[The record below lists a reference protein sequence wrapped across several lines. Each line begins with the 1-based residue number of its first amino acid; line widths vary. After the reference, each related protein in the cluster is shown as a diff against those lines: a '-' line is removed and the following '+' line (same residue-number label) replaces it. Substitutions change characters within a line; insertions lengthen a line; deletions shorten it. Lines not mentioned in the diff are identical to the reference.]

1 MQSEGIH
8 IILYAD
14 FNTGGDDM
22 QYEIKGEPM
31 PVVIC
36 QVNAG
41 ESMITEGGSMVWMSP
56 NMEMSASAGGLG
68 KAFGRMFSGEAI
80 FQNTYTAVGGPGM
93 IAFASS
99 FPGSIRAVPIDPAH
113 PVIVQKR
120 GFLASEQGVELSIH
134 FQKKMK
140 TGFFG
145 GEGFIM
151 QRLSGRGMAF
161 VELDGS
167 VVEYELRPGQSIV
180 VDTGNLAMM
189 DATCSIDVQMI
200 KGVKNMFFGGEGLFN
215 TVITGPG
222 KVTLQTMPVT
232 GLAAALIPFLPKGN
246 N

>member
-1 MQSEGIH
+1 
-8 IILYAD
+8 
-14 FNTGGDDM
+14 M
-22 QYEIKGEPM
+22 QYEIQGEPM

-36 QVNAG
+36 HLAAG
-41 ESMITEGGSMVWMSP
+41 ETMTTERGSMVWMSP
-56 NMEMSASAGGLG
+56 NMQMETGAGGLG
-68 KAFGRMFSGEAI
+68 RAFGRMFSGEAI
-80 FQNTYTAVGGPGM
+80 FQNTYTAMGGPGM
-93 IAFASS
+93 IAFAAS

-120 GFLASEQGVELSIH
+120 GFLAAEQGVELSIH

-151 QRLSGRGMAF
+151 QRLSGQGMAF

-189 DATCSIDVQMI
+189 DATCSIDVQVI
-200 KGVKNMFFGGEGLFN
+200 KGVKNMLFGGEGLFN

-222 KVTLQTMPVT
+222 KVTLQTMPIT
-232 GLAAALIPFLPKGN
+232 GVAAALLPYLPTN
-246 N
+246 SN